1 MSVTKRKKRK
11 VGKTK
16 PARSTKYSMRGRL
29 TVSRGRVKTR
39 KKKPSSRSR
48 RA

>member
-16 PARSTKYSMRGRL
+16 PSRSTTYSFRGK
-29 TVSRGRVKTR
+29 TYPSRGRVKTR

-48 RA
+48 R